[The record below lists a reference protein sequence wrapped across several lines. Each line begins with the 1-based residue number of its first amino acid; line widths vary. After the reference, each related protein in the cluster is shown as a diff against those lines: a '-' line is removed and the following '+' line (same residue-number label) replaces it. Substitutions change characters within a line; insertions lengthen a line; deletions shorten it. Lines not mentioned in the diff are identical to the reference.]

1 MVKSPAYKRIKS
13 YVVQINY
20 CYSVYWHAGQSVYGT
35 GYLVKD
41 LGSPKRRVM
50 NTLRIRVTIAVLLIA
65 TVVIGA
71 FTGQIGNQAPWDKKL
86 GGQVTQ
92 PELNQ
97 PLETQ

>member
-1 MVKSPAYKRIKS
+1 TRESKAMLFKSIIVILFIGMLVSLFTALR
-13 YVVQINY
+13 
-20 CYSVYWHAGQSVYGT
+20 
-35 GYLVKD
+35 YLVKD

-92 PELNQ
+92 PELHQ

>member
-1 MVKSPAYKRIKS
+1 MLFKAIIVILFIGMLISLFTALR
-13 YVVQINY
+13 
-20 CYSVYWHAGQSVYGT
+20 
-35 GYLVKD
+35 YLVKD
-41 LGSPKRRVM
+41 LGSSKRRVM

-86 GGQVTQ
+86 KANVTG

-97 PLETQ
+97 PQDSK

>member
-1 MVKSPAYKRIKS
+1 MLFKSIIVILFIGMLVSLFTALR
-13 YVVQINY
+13 
-20 CYSVYWHAGQSVYGT
+20 
-35 GYLVKD
+35 YLVKD

-86 GGQVTQ
+86 DNRVLE
-92 PELNQ
+92 PELSRPPENQ
-97 PLETQ
+97 